1 MNKEK
6 RSKSIGKILIDLTP
20 LLDVVFIVL
29 IVVFASQKM
38 TIEDSQSAAQAAES
52 SQAAAEAQN
61 AVMAGQMEN
70 YDDINTYFT
79 LISVY
84 AGFEPSNRVRR
95 TIYIKI
101 NDGDM
106 KTIAINP
113 SDQDKRWEECERYI
127 EEAIGRDG
135 NLYTILS
142 VNTVSEEGMLYRD
155 EQRILKMFGD
165 ISSKHANVY
174 VKGM

>member
-1 MNKEK
+1 MKKDKKE
-6 RSKSIGKILIDLTP
+6 KSIGKILIDLTP

-29 IVVFASQKM
+29 IVVFAGQKNK
-38 TIEDSQSAAQAAES
+38 IAESESAKLAAQS
-52 SQAAAEAQN
+52 SQAAIEAQN
-61 AVMAGQMEN
+61 AVLDGQMAN
-70 YDDINTYFT
+70 YEDVNAYFS

-84 AGFEPSNRVRR
+84 AGFDPSNRVRR
-95 TIYIKI
+95 TVYIKV
-101 NDGDM
+101 NDGDI
-106 KTIAINP
+106 KTVAINP
-113 SDQDKRWEECERYI
+113 SDADKRWEECEEYI
-127 EEAIGRDG
+127 EEVIGRED